1 MPGGRARVV
10 VVDELDDVVDVDNV
24 DDVVELCGGAVVDDD
39 EPADVPVPAA
49 AVLVVGASGEPDA
62 FVVDVVVLGDVVVV
76 VVGCGTTGTYTGLGV
91 GVGRTASHRPPILK
105 NATISTIVDRRMR
118 SFAIS
123 AP

>member
-1 MPGGRARVV
+1 VPGGRARVV

-24 DDVVELCGGAVVDDD
+24 DDVVELCGGAVVADD
-39 EPADVPVPAA
+39 
-49 AVLVVGASGEPDA
+49 EPDA

-91 GVGRTASHRPPILK
+91 GVGRTASHRPPIPK

-118 SFAIS
+118 SFATS

>member
-1 MPGGRARVV
+1 M

-39 EPADVPVPAA
+39 ELADVPVPAA
-49 AVLVVGASGEPDA
+49 AVLVVGASDEPDA

-91 GVGRTASHRPPILK
+91 GVGRTASHRPPIPK
-105 NATISTIVDRRMR
+105 KATISTIVDRRMR
-118 SFAIS
+118 SFATS

>member
-1 MPGGRARVV
+1 VPGGRARVV

-76 VVGCGTTGTYTGLGV
+76 GCGTTGTYTGLGV

-118 SFAIS
+118 SFATS